1 MKKLIAVLIVT
12 VLCFSLFTGCSYNDE
27 DSQENPTV
35 FSFCGESE
43 QFAIVNGVIVISAD
57 EEIFYGGDLKVTD
70 DEYFSD
76 ITSYSVKF
84 YTMTNGE
91 TRTIM
96 HNSVVDQTGSTIN
109 LAGDLGKMSGED
121 IIIGSKVEK
130 TNELKDNLYFEL
142 NTTDLNGNQNTYQVQ
157 LTVTEVADTN

>member
-1 MKKLIAVLIVT
+1 MKKTFFFLLT
-12 VLCFSLFTGCSYNDE
+12 LMLCVGMLAGCSQN
-27 DSQENPTV
+27 SENKSEKITV
-35 FSFCGESE
+35 YSFCGENE
-43 QFAIVNGVIVISAD
+43 QFAVTNGVIVISAD

-109 LAGDLGKMSGED
+109 VAGDLGKMSGDD
-121 IIIGSKVEK
+121 IIIGSRVE
-130 TNELKDNLYFEL
+130 NASELANNLYFEL
-142 NTTDLNGNQNTYQVQ
+142 NTTDLNGNQNTYQIQ
-157 LTVTEVADTN
+157 LTITEIRS